1 MRSSSGITE
10 DVEMKKAVY
19 LALTVFTLFSMLL
32 SGCASPAAPAE
43 APTTAAAAPTSA
55 PEAQPTQPPAA
66 VQPTQPPAATQV
78 THEPVTLKYLDY
90 SQERLEF
97 YKQAAVEF
105 NKEFPWI
112 TLVPETMTEDDY
124 KQALPLAFQSDSA
137 PDIFV
142 YTWPA
147 AGDYFELKDLLSLG
161 WVAPFD
167 ESVLPADFRARFR
180 GTQNM
185 MEGLYSKDGKVYTIP
200 RPPSNGAAGYAYMY
214 YNKDVVKAAGLTDKI
229 PATWQEFKDACAKI
243 KAAGKYCF
251 AAAMKEP
258 RELDRLIG
266 PFMGTGMKGY
276 NDSLISTMTGEY
288 TAMTDPDFVATIQ
301 FLRSLYEAGYA
312 VPGQNDKVFSRQS
325 VANGDA
331 AFYFDGGWMSSV
343 FPTTFQ
349 FTNFGVAIPLA
360 PEGGYKG
367 KIASGPPLGQTFIS
381 AQSKHVYEATLYLE
395 WMTRPDG
402 WYTQNFMKNGFDILP
417 WGDPEKLL
425 SYMPADNPTRD
436 LIPLDP
442 QVHVMAP
449 QASLKCPD
457 LAKSEARNKVDELQT
472 DWGYVAMVDYL
483 SNGGDWVSIATK
495 IQDAQNKVFEE
506 TLKSEAASGLKVSTE
521 CFAEP
526 KWDGL
531 TDFDYSVYK

>member
-1 MRSSSGITE
+1 MRKS
-10 DVEMKKAVY
+10 
-19 LALTVFTLFSMLL
+19 VFMVISIITLFSMVLQ
-32 SGCASPAAPAE
+32 GCTSTAPAPATEVVKPTEAAAAPVATTAPAAPATE
-43 APTTAAAAPTSA
+43 APTAAPA
-55 PEAQPTQPPAA
+55 
-66 VQPTQPPAATQV
+66 
-78 THEPVTLKYLDY
+78 THEPVTLHYQDY
-90 SQERLEF
+90 SQERLDF

-105 NKEFPWI
+105 NKEYPWI
-112 TLVPETMTEDDY
+112 TVVPETLTEDDY
-124 KQALPLAFQSDSA
+124 KQALPLAFQSSNS

-147 AGDYFELKDLLSLG
+147 AGDYFELKDLLNLG
-161 WVAPFD
+161 WVAPLD
-167 ESVLPADFRARFR
+167 ETALPSDFRARFR

-185 MEGLYSKDGKVYTIP
+185 MEGLYSKNGKVYTIP
-200 RPPSNGAAGYAYMY
+200 RPPSNGPAGYAYMY
-214 YNKDVVKAAGLTDKI
+214 YNKDVIQAAGLTDKI
-229 PATWQEFKDACAKI
+229 PTTWTEFQDACVAI
-243 KAAGKYCF
+243 KKAGKYCF
-251 AAAMKEP
+251 AAAMKDP
-258 RELDRLIG
+258 RELDRLIV
-266 PFMGTGMKGY
+266 PFMGTGVKGF
-276 NDSLISTMTGEY
+276 NDSLISTMTGKY
-288 TAMTDPDFVATIQ
+288 TVMTDPDFVKTIT

-349 FTNFGVAIPLA
+349 FNNFGVAIPPA
-360 PEGGYKG
+360 PDGGYKG

-381 AQSKHVYEATLYLE
+381 SQSKHPYEASLYLE

-402 WYTQNFMKNGFDILP
+402 WYTKNFMKNGFDILP
-417 WGDPEKLL
+417 WGDPDQLIND
-425 SYMPADNPTRD
+425 MPADNPTRE

-442 QVHVMAP
+442 KVHVMAP

-483 SNGGDWVSIATK
+483 SNGGDWTKIATN
-495 IQDAQNKVFEE
+495 IEDQQNKVFEDA
-506 TLKSEAASGLKVSTE
+506 LKAEAASGLKVSVD

-526 KWDGL
+526 GWDGL
-531 TDFDYSVYK
+531 TDFDYSTYSK